1 MKHFKIIVAFAGH
14 IITAVSVFCVVGAA
28 AWALHLVR
36 HWLEAAGLDD
46 FVLLGLH
53 ALELLLF
60 ACDLVATSFWSIMST
75 KTAIKEVLDATKE
88 SAKDKDS
95 SDVAK

>member
-1 MKHFKIIVAFAGH
+1 MKHFKIIIAFAGH
-14 IITAVSVFCVVGAA
+14 IITAVAVFCIVGAA

-46 FVLLGLH
+46 VVLIGLH

-60 ACDLVATSFWSIMST
+60 TCDLIATGFWSIMST
-75 KTAIKEVLDATKE
+75 KKVLIEVSAADE
-88 SAKDKDS
+88 SGNDKDS
-95 SDVAK
+95 SDDSK